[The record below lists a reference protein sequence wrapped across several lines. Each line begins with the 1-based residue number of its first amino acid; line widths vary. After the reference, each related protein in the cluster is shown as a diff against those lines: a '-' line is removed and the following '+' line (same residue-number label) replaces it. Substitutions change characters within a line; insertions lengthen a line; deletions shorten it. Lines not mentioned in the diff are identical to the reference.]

1 MDRCSL
7 SRIRDGKVLGWPKS
21 LLRFPHNILEKAQTN
36 FSANP
41 VDKVGE
47 HVQRPCG
54 KGEELIQ

>member
-41 VDKVGE
+41 VDKVGSMCRGPVARE
-47 HVQRPCG
+47 
-54 KGEELIQ
+54 KG